1 MNTFSIPM
9 NSLRAAMVCAP
20 AKDIRYYLVG
30 VYVDTL
36 AGKIVS
42 TDGHRMFVC
51 YGPTAPID
59 PFIIPLDDLSRV
71 LKSYPSAYNR
81 GKDKACESIT
91 VSVQRTDGKTWVT
104 MEGYAGA
111 KFTFTAVDGKYPD
124 YARVIPQAVKP
135 IEFATYNAAYL
146 AEAFDAIAIYRNKSA
161 KDAAKHFAGLL
172 MQGNSCGIVAD
183 NDADA
188 LVLIMPMRSDVA
200 REAFTNALAIAHR
213 KLSDVAAAA

>member
-1 MNTFSIPM
+1 MATFAIPM

-20 AKDIRYYLVG
+20 VKDIRYYLVG
-30 VYVDTL
+30 VYVDTV

-51 YGPTAPID
+51 YGPTASVD

-71 LKSYPSAYNR
+71 LKSYPAAYNR
-81 GKDKACESIT
+81 GKEKAFESIT

-111 KFTFTAVDGKYPD
+111 KFTFTAVDGTYPD
-124 YARVIPQAVKP
+124 YARVIPQTVKP
-135 IEFATYNAAYL
+135 MEFATYNAAYL

-161 KDAAKHFAGLL
+161 KDAEKHCCGLM
-172 MQGNSCGIVAD
+172 MQGMSPGIVTD
-183 NDADA
+183 GQADA
-188 LVLIMPMRSDVA
+188 MVLVMPMRSDVA
-200 REAFTNALAIAHR
+200 HEAFTNAVAIAHR
-213 KLSDVAAAA
+213 KLSPMAAAA